1 MDSIVAQIQAIAQNT
16 DEAGRLNIIRALKQV
31 KVDLQ
36 SSHDTF
42 LELAVPVRG
51 HLLQLG
57 VASSADSYRD

>member
-31 KVDLQ
+31 KVELQ
-36 SSHDTF
+36 SPHDTF

-51 HLLQLG
+51 HLLPLG
-57 VASSADSYRD
+57 GTQSADSCRH